1 MQALIEGFIDRIRNA
16 AEAGTPL
23 RIRGGGSKDFYGGP
37 LEGEVFDVSGYHGI
51 VDYEPTELV
60 ITARAGTPLRE
71 LEAAL
76 RERGQ
81 MLPFEPPHF
90 GEHATLGGCVA
101 AGLSGPRRATAG
113 AVRDFVLGVR
123 LLDGEGTD
131 LRFGGQVMKNVA
143 GYDISRF
150 MAGALGTLGVLLETS
165 LKVLPRPTEEA
176 TLRLAM
182 DDREA
187 IEKMNRWAGQP
198 LPISATCYI
207 DGQLTVRLSGAASAV
222 QAARAQLGGES
233 VPEADA
239 FWHSVREH
247 THGYFRTAAP
257 LWRLSLPSTTPSLT
271 EFGPALVEW
280 GGALRWVCTHAEPQL
295 VREAA
300 RAAGGHAT
308 LFRAASKTAPVF
320 SPLPPPLLALHERL
334 KAAFDPH
341 RVFNPRRLYET
352 L

>member
-1 MQALIEGFIDRIRNA
+1 MQALIEGFVDRIRNA
-16 AEAGTPL
+16 AEAGTAL
-23 RIRGGGSKDFYGGP
+23 RIRAGGSKDFYGGP
-37 LEGEVFDVSGYHGI
+37 LTGEVFDVSAYRGI

-123 LLDGEGTD
+123 LLDGEGAD

-143 GYDISRF
+143 GYDVSRF
-150 MAGALGTLGVLLETS
+150 MAGALGTLGVLLDIS
-165 LKVLPRPTEEA
+165 LKVLPLPIEEA

-182 DDREA
+182 DEREA
-187 IEKMNRWAGQP
+187 IDKMNRWAGQP
-198 LPISATCYI
+198 LPISATCYA
-207 DGQLTVRLSGAASAV
+207 DGHLTMRLSGAASAV
-222 QAARAQLGGES
+222 QAALARLGGE
-233 VPEADA
+233 VVADADA
-239 FWHSVREH
+239 FWRSVREH
-247 THGYFRTAAP
+247 THAFFRTDAP
-257 LWRLSLPSTTPSLT
+257 LWRLSLPSTTAPVT
-271 EFGPALVEW
+271 DFGPPLMEW
-280 GGALRWVCTHAEPQL
+280 GGALRWARTDAEPQL

-300 RAAGGHAT
+300 QAAGGHAT
-308 LFRAASKTAPVF
+308 LFRAAHKSVPVF

-334 KAAFDPH
+334 KAAFDPQ
-341 RVFNPRRLYET
+341 RVFNPQRLYET
-352 L
+352 V